1 MTEIKLLEGKSRI
14 KPVFPTGISV
24 FISDIAR
31 IAWRYENM
39 SGNVEMWR
47 DIQFELHLQ
56 QKKHNLTT
64 LFDQTWK
71 SQSPS
76 FSVYF
81 CY

>member
-39 SGNVEMWR
+39 SGNVE
-47 DIQFELHLQ
+47 FELHLQ